1 MIEFRN
7 VHKSFGP
14 QKVLDDVTLEIPQG
28 QTTVIIGPSGTGK
41 SVFIKLLVGL
51 LKPEQGEIFVAGQ
64 EITRLKDRE
73 LFEVRDHLGLRER
86 RVERELAAKAN
97 TLGDVTEELVD

>member
-14 QKVLDDVTLEIPQG
+14 QKVLDDVSLAIPQG

-41 SVFIKLLVGL
+41 SVYIKLLVGL
-51 LKPEQGEIFVAGQ
+51 LKPDEGQ
-64 EITRLKDRE
+64 
-73 LFEVRDHLGLRER
+73 
-86 RVERELAAKAN
+86 
-97 TLGDVTEELVD
+97 